1 MTTDLLHTGAGGRT
15 NLTAISLYIGS
26 AVEDVLSV
34 SCSCRALRWGVS
46 PGSSV
51 NVCTLTSVSLL
62 SLCSSEAYYHEVLW
76 MLCIREVAHKR
87 MIRESF
93 QTQVVCTDRLFVEQ
107 NGNTAQGWGG
117 LWGGGGGV
125 HLLNVPVETQ
135 ALTLGIMYLIIY
147 VWLSANNSY
156 TSHRSTFCHLWKSQ
170 RETLGS
176 FGETSRVS
184 SEFCLNVSLLLV
196 LI

>member
-93 QTQVVCTDRLFVEQ
+93 QTLVVCTDRLFVEQ

-117 LWGGGGGV
+117 AVRRGRRGS
-125 HLLNVPVETQ
+125 PVECPRGDPGTH
-135 ALTLGIMYLIIY
+135 TWHYVPYYLC
-147 VWLSANNSY
+147 VA
-156 TSHRSTFCHLWKSQ
+156 
-170 RETLGS
+170 
-176 FGETSRVS
+176 VS
-184 SEFCLNVSLLLV
+184 
-196 LI
+196 